1 MLVADK
7 NPDVTSYGMS
17 LDLSV
22 APLTQPKKNL
32 IKRYKRRI
40 LIRLTVFVINLGEI
54 QYITLIIN
62 NQSINHQVFKTACFC
77 INFRAFQHP
86 IVRMKMEK
94 NMSMVETVLYC
105 ELIKI
110 QTTQQINRTRKAIRY
125 IILMQNKIMAD
136 SQWATL
142 VILEVHAVRVI

>member
-1 MLVADK
+1 
-7 NPDVTSYGMS
+7 
-17 LDLSV
+17 
-22 APLTQPKKNL
+22 
-32 IKRYKRRI
+32 
-40 LIRLTVFVINLGEI
+40 
-54 QYITLIIN
+54 
-62 NQSINHQVFKTACFC
+62 
-77 INFRAFQHP
+77 
-86 IVRMKMEK
+86 MEK

-142 VILEVHAVRVI
+142 VILEVHAGRVI

>member
-1 MLVADK
+1 
-7 NPDVTSYGMS
+7 
-17 LDLSV
+17 
-22 APLTQPKKNL
+22 
-32 IKRYKRRI
+32 
-40 LIRLTVFVINLGEI
+40 
-54 QYITLIIN
+54 
-62 NQSINHQVFKTACFC
+62 
-77 INFRAFQHP
+77 
-86 IVRMKMEK
+86 MKMEK

-142 VILEVHAVRVI
+142 VILEVHAGRVI